1 MPEQAQY
8 VVNFAYNYPYFM
20 RCNLRE
26 AAHMIE
32 IRTIPQGHADY
43 RLVAQEMYAQIKKKH
58 PKLARIIK
66 FADMRTYDL
75 ERFESEKR
83 TEVKK
88 RAR

>member
-1 MPEQAQY
+1 MHSILGFYAYLVECAQD
-8 VVNFAYNYPYFM
+8 VFKSEHDCRSVAM
-20 RCNLRE
+20 QSTR
-26 AAHMIE
+26 AAHIDVCM
-32 IRTIPQGHADY
+32 H
-43 RLVAQEMYAQIKKKH
+43 RLVAIKKKH

>member
-1 MPEQAQY
+1 MQY
-8 VVNFAYNYPYFM
+8 
-20 RCNLRE
+20 LRFVGCGPSSKTCPRWE
-26 AAHMIE
+26 PHFH
-32 IRTIPQGHADY
+32 TDY